1 MDYGDL
7 SNQRLITELVR
18 KHSFEF
24 EFKEGTAYIN
34 WNAVYFDFMKATG
47 MDKISC
53 AEVISQYM
61 DDIDNGDTW

>member
-7 SNQRLITELVR
+7 SHTRLITELVR

-24 EFKEGTAYIN
+24 EFKDGTAYVN

-47 MDKISC
+47 LDEISC
-53 AEVISQYM
+53 AEIVTQYM
-61 DDIDNGDTW
+61 DESIYTYE